1 MTRSSPPAGVLAI
14 AGAEQAIGV
23 PMERLSDSG
32 ARVVRWA
39 SRLDQLA
46 ATVLPSLFAYQ
57 YLFEIRPV
65 SRRVADHLAPS
76 PGR

>member
-46 ATVLPSLFAYQ
+46 ATVLPSLFADQ
-57 YLFEIRPV
+57 YLFETRPV
-65 SRRVADHLAPS
+65 SHRVADHLAPS

>member
-1 MTRSSPPAGVLAI
+1 MTRSSPPVVLAI
-14 AGAEQAIGV
+14 ADAEEAIGV
-23 PMERLSDSG
+23 PIERLSDSG
-32 ARVVRWA
+32 ARVLRWA

>member
-1 MTRSSPPAGVLAI
+1 MTRSSPPVVLAI
-14 AGAEQAIGV
+14 AHAKEAIGV
-23 PMERLSDSG
+23 PIERLTDSG
-32 ARVVRWA
+32 ARVLRWA
-39 SRLDQLA
+39 SRLDHLA

-65 SRRVADHLAPS
+65 LRRVADHLAPS